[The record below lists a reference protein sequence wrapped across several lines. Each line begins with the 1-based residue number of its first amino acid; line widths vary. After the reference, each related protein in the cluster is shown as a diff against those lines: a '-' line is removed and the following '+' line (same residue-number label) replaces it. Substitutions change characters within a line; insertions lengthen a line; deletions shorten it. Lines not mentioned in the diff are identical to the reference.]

1 MALLPIT
8 EDDSCTNASNWSSL
22 SDHGAPK
29 GQYQSESRDLKRD
42 QKGLI
47 EAILDVLANRP
58 VTSLNKKAMN
68 GQKVPSDHE
77 TKGVVHPFTSETDEA
92 TADGV
97 RRCHLRNTVVHHSQ
111 KDRLDGEGQEQA
123 PGSTIVQ
130 TSADTH
136 EESSS
141 DGASNG
147 NELNLAVTKVT
158 LKVVSVVRHHAF
170 LHIVWAIAGLE
181 PHGVEDTGAL
191 VLFLTRKS
199 HVGLGPMNRVG
210 Y

>member
-1 MALLPIT
+1 
-8 EDDSCTNASNWSSL
+8 
-22 SDHGAPK
+22 
-29 GQYQSESRDLKRD
+29 
-42 QKGLI
+42 
-47 EAILDVLANRP
+47 
-58 VTSLNKKAMN
+58 MN

-77 TKGVVHPFTSETDEA
+77 TKGVVDPFASEADET

-97 RRCHLRNTVVHHSQ
+97 RRGHLRDTVVHHGQ
-111 KDRLDGEGQEQA
+111 KDRLDGKGKEQA
-123 PGSTIVQ
+123 TGSAIVK

-141 DGASNG
+141 DGASNS

-158 LKVVSVVRHHAF
+158 LKVISVVRHHAF

-181 PHGVEDTGAL
+181 PQCVKDTGAL
-191 VLFLTRKS
+191 VLFLTRGI
-199 HVGLGPMNRVG
+199 HVWLSPMNRVG